1 MDMSGKPNFT
11 EPYRMKTKVLYSN
24 RLIDEKLYVSQV
36 TLVGIQPQVHKS
48 VAKFLWVK
56 SL

>member
-1 MDMSGKPNFT
+1 
-11 EPYRMKTKVLYSN
+11 MKTKVLYSN